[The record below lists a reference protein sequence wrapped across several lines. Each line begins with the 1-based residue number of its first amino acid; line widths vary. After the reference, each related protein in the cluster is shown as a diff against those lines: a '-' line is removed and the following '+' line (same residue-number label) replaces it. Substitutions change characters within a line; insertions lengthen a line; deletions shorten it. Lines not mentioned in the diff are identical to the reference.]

1 MGCNCGKNRA
11 TASGTAAI
19 SGTYQV
25 MTGGKKVYES
35 TSRNA
40 AEAVGVRFSSAQIT
54 TPSGSTLVYDG
65 KRWNEA

>member
-25 MTGGKKVYES
+25 MAGGKKVYES
-35 TSRNA
+35 TSQDAAKAVAARFNDATIIPPGNA
-40 AEAVGVRFSSAQIT
+40 
-54 TPSGSTLVYDG
+54 
-65 KRWNEA
+65 